1 MSRSRSPGRASRVAA
16 RGCARTTTKSLSDRV
31 LPHLGLRNRQSGRP
45 GPGPAQRFVVVR
57 ERSAAGR
64 TGHAGAGRRRTG
76 FHRWMKRTFA
86 TATAVA
92 LAVALAGCGEDSPD
106 DPDDGTTA
114 TVTATTGGA
123 TTTAATET
131 PSPTGTADG
140 TGTGTGETAGDVAGA
155 VAALQAAAGAV
166 PDGQP
171 FDMETE
177 SHQGQQVWEILVAS
191 GGQQHRSSS
200 PWTAPRWSTSTKRPS
215 PTTTCRRSRRP
226 RSTPSRRCRR
236 RRSRTAARCRRWR
249 STPPR
254 TARSCGR
261 SSPPG
266 RRLDRRDAGGRHH
279 R

>member
-1 MSRSRSPGRASRVAA
+1 
-16 RGCARTTTKSLSDRV
+16 
-31 LPHLGLRNRQSGRP
+31 
-45 GPGPAQRFVVVR
+45 
-57 ERSAAGR
+57 
-64 TGHAGAGRRRTG
+64 
-76 FHRWMKRTFA
+76 MKRTFA

-191 GGQQHRSSS
+191 GGQQHEVFVALDGSEVVDQHEEAE
-200 PWTAPRWSTSTKRPS
+200 PDDDVQKVEEAQVDAVQALQ
-215 PTTTCRRSRRP
+215 
-226 RSTPSRRCRR
+226 
-236 RRSRTAARCRRWR
+236 TAAEQNGGTLSEMEID
-249 STPPR
+249 STEDGTVVWQVELR
-254 TARSCGR
+254 QDDGSTVET
-261 SSPPG
+261 
-266 RRLDRRDAGGRHH
+266 LVDATTGDLVPAPAGD
-279 R
+279 